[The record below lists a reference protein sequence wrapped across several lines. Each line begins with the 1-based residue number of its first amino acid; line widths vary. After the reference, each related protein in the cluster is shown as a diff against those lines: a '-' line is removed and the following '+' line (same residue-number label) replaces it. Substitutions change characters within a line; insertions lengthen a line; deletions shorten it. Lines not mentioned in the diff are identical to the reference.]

1 MNIHIPEKKTSRRT
15 KVWTE
20 EHIAIAEQMWAEGY
34 SGASIGE
41 RFGVS
46 RGSVTAMACMYR
58 DRFPSRVGSGAEDRD
73 EERVEWLKKAS
84 ALWMEGKTAHAIA
97 VATGISSGAAYHRIK
112 KQHPELFPA
121 QRCAALVVEK
131 QAESPEPRSYIGNG
145 RWVDRVPYT
154 TLAGSVVT
162 LPRVSM
168 INGTEA

>member
-73 EERVEWLKKAS
+73 EERVKWLKKAT

-97 VATGISSGAAYHRIK
+97 VATGISSGAAYHRINR
-112 KQHPELFPA
+112 QHPELFPA
-121 QRCAALVVEK
+121 HRNVAPVVV
-131 QAESPEPRSYIGNG
+131 QSSEPKSYIGNG
-145 RWVDRVPYT
+145 RWVRHVPRT
-154 TLAGSVVT
+154 HVSGEVHTM
-162 LPRVSM
+162 PRVSM
-168 INGTEA
+168 IDGKEG